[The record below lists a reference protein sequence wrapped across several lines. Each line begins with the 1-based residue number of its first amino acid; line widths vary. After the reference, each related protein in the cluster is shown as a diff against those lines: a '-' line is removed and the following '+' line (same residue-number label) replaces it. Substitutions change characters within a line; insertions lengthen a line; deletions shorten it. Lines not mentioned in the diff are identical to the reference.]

1 MWTYCNHLIAG
12 LGLFGIISGT
22 VTLLVYD
29 DLYNYILKQQLTLK
43 DGSYSF
49 DLWAKTPIDMYMK
62 VYYFNCV
69 NAEEVMKNSSVK
81 PLLKQVGPYTF
92 REEHEKTD
100 ITFSDDGNT
109 VDFRQKKTWY
119 FEPEKSNGTLDDEI
133 WTLNMI
139 AISAAEATRWPG
151 HWGEND
157 YPFMQ
162 VMMNVSIDQANETMF
177 MKTSIRNLTFDGI
190 GSPLLEMG
198 DIGGDMGD
206 AINASIP
213 YDKFG
218 WFYSRNESSDY
229 DGWYQMYT
237 GKDDLYKVGQIS
249 EWQGYTNLSH
259 LYPEPCDG
267 LYGSAGEFFP
277 QHRDKTSISYFT
289 ADLCRPIFFNF
300 KEETTVYGINGYKY
314 LLDEGFIGN
323 ASTNASNSCYNPQP
337 DLVINYPDE
346 PHHTVKEVPNMH
358 LPNGL
363 LNVSSC
369 KFDSASYVSFP
380 HFYMAD
386 PILLEQFDER
396 SDLNPNEEEHSAY
409 LTLMPEQ
416 GIPLEVAIRMQ
427 INILYR
433 PLTKY
438 VEMLAHVPP
447 TFYPAV
453 WFEVTT
459 ELPPGMAGQLHMLDK
474 WVPLFGDIFGYS
486 FIVIGSVV
494 GLTGIGLVLRAK
506 RSILA

>member
-1 MWTYCNHLIAG
+1 
-12 LGLFGIISGT
+12 
-22 VTLLVYD
+22 
-29 DLYNYILKQQLTLK
+29 
-43 DGSYSF
+43 
-49 DLWAKTPIDMYMK
+49 
-62 VYYFNCV
+62 
-69 NAEEVMKNSSVK
+69 
-81 PLLKQVGPYTF
+81 
-92 REEHEKTD
+92 
-100 ITFSDDGNT
+100 
-109 VDFRQKKTWY
+109 
-119 FEPEKSNGTLDDEI
+119 
-133 WTLNMI
+133 
-139 AISAAEATRWPG
+139 
-151 HWGEND
+151 
-157 YPFMQ
+157 
-162 VMMNVSIDQANETMF
+162 
-177 MKTSIRNLTFDGI
+177 
-190 GSPLLEMG
+190 
-198 DIGGDMGD
+198 
-206 AINASIP
+206 
-213 YDKFG
+213 
-218 WFYSRNESSDY
+218 
-229 DGWYQMYT
+229 
-237 GKDDLYKVGQIS
+237 
-249 EWQGYTNLSH
+249 
-259 LYPEPCDG
+259 
-267 LYGSAGEFFP
+267 
-277 QHRDKTSISYFT
+277 
-289 ADLCRPIFFNF
+289 
-300 KEETTVYGINGYKY
+300 
-314 LLDEGFIGN
+314 
-323 ASTNASNSCYNPQP
+323 
-337 DLVINYPDE
+337 
-346 PHHTVKEVPNMH
+346 MH